1 MDKIEV
7 INLVEYAVLDITDHR
22 MCNIYHLFW
31 WSDTIKGMEIS
42 YMLQNFFILVFP
54 FDLNGFLYFC
64 FYILSIIKWEIPF

>member
-31 WSDTIKGMEIS
+31 WSDTIKGMEIPH
-42 YMLQNFFILVFP
+42 MLQDFLIWFKWVPSFLLQHIVHNQMGNSFF
-54 FDLNGFLYFC
+54 NTN
-64 FYILSIIKWEIPF
+64 

>member
-42 YMLQNFFILVFP
+42 QMLQNFFILVFP
-54 FDLNGFLYFC
+54 FDFA
-64 FYILSIIKWEIPF
+64 